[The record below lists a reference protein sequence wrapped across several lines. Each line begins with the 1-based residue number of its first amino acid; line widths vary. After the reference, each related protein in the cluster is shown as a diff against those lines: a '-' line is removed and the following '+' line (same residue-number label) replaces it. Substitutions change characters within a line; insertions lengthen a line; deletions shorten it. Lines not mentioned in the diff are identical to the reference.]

1 MIVLIVTGVISLL
14 AVAAT
19 VHATRTDGYRRL
31 PMR

>member
-1 MIVLIVTGVISLL
+1 MIILIVAGVISLL

-19 VHATRTDGYRRL
+19 VHATRKDGYRRM